1 MIHMSDAPLRSLQL
15 FLSGSFP
22 LSLLFAAMTDLRQFR
37 ISNHVVFLVLAGFLP
52 VAILAGFGTADWLI
66 HAATALGLFAAGAT
80 LFSLGV
86 WGGGDAKLLAAAG
99 LWLGPQPLPRFL
111 LVMSLAGL
119 ALALFALAMRR
130 VPVSARHAES
140 WHGRF
145 VASGQIPYG
154 VAIAAAGLD
163 WWLSAASPLF

>member
-1 MIHMSDAPLRSLQL
+1 MLHMSDAPLRSLQL
-15 FLSGSFP
+15 VLSAGFP
-22 LSLLFAAMTDLRQFR
+22 LSLLFAAGTDLWQFR
-37 ISNHVVFLVLAGFLP
+37 ISNRIVLFVLAGFAP
-52 VAILAGFGTADWLI
+52 VAILAGLSPAGWLI

-80 LFSLGV
+80 LFSLRV

-119 ALALFALAMRR
+119 ALSLFALAMRFI
-130 VPVSARHAES
+130 PVSARQPAG

-154 VAIAAAGLD
+154 AAIAAAGLD
-163 WWLSAASPLF
+163 WWLAATSPLF